1 LNDAEIRFTFDGR
14 RYRARKGDT
23 VAGALYRSG
32 VKILTRSIKFHRPR
46 GLHCGSGDCPN
57 CLVNV
62 NGVPNVRSC
71 ITPVSEGMVV
81 RSQNKVI
88 SLRFDPVVLMDH
100 FFKRGFNYHHRFIR
114 PAFARG
120 LYQSVIRRMAGI
132 GKVPSVDVAAEPTRR
147 IKTDVLI
154 IGGGRAAKR
163 AAEKCASAGLR
174 CTAVVNSFQEPRK
187 NLQGS
192 STLDDSLVV
201 GAFDDGHILVSN
213 GTRLHI
219 IEPRYV
225 ILAEEGRDQPMTFP
239 NWDLP
244 GILRETAAMRL
255 IEDRVAIGSRIV
267 ITGEAT
273 RRERV
278 ADLLRTSGLKHG
290 EITITKPGWKVLAA
304 YGRNSVHKI
313 VISDGG
319 SKETIACDCVVTCGP
334 LAPRIEIARQLGCEV
349 VAKGKASPTISVD
362 ESFETS
368 RKNVFA
374 IGGSA
379 DVLDDSEADRSAEIA
394 VNHIISRMKGAGSWS
409 R

>member
-1 LNDAEIRFTFDGR
+1 MNEVKIQFTFDDR
-14 RYRARKGDT
+14 RYWASEGDT
-23 VAGALYRSG
+23 VAGALYGSG
-32 VKILTRSIKFHRPR
+32 VKVLTRSIKFHRPR

-71 ITPVSEGMVV
+71 ITPVSEGMEV

-88 SLRFDPVVLMDH
+88 SLRFDPVILMDH
-100 FFKRGFNYHHRFIR
+100 LFKRGFNYHHRFIR

-132 GKVPSVDVAAEPTRR
+132 GRVPSVEVVAEPTQR
-147 IKTDVLI
+147 IRTDVLI
-154 IGGGRAAKR
+154 IGGSAAAMR

-174 CTAVVNSFQEPRK
+174 GITVANSVQEPRK
-187 NLQGS
+187 NLQ
-192 STLDDSLVV
+192 STLCNSSVV
-201 GAFDDGHILVSN
+201 GAFDDGNILVSN
-213 GTRLHI
+213 GTRLSI
-219 IEPRYV
+219 IEPRFV
-225 ILAEEGRDQPMTFP
+225 ILAEESRERPKTFQ

-267 ITGEAT
+267 MTGEAA
-273 RRERV
+273 RCERV

-290 EITITKPGWKVLAA
+290 EITITRPGWKVLAA
-304 YGRNSVHKI
+304 YGRNSVRKI
-313 VISDGG
+313 TISDGG
-319 SKETIACDCVVTCGP
+319 SKETIACDCIVTCGD
-334 LAPRIEIARQLGCEV
+334 LAPKIEIARQLGCKV
-349 VAKGKASPTISVD
+349 VTEGEASPLISVD

-374 IGGSA
+374 VGGSV
-379 DVLDDSEADRSAEIA
+379 DILDDSAANRSAEIA
-394 VNHIISRMKGAGSWS
+394 INRIISRIKGAGS
-409 R
+409 

>member
-1 LNDAEIRFTFDGR
+1 MSDAEIQFKFDGR

-23 VAGALYRSG
+23 IAGALYGSG
-32 VKILTRSIKFHRPR
+32 IKILTRSIKFHRPR
-46 GLHCGSGDCPN
+46 GLHCGTGDCPN

-71 ITPVSEGMVV
+71 ITPVLEGMAV

-114 PAFARG
+114 PAIARG
-120 LYQSVIRRMAGI
+120 LYQRVIRRMAGI

-154 IGGGRAAKR
+154 IGGGTAAMRAS
-163 AAEKCASAGLR
+163 EKCISAGVR
-174 CTAVVNSFQEPRK
+174 GTSVINSVQETRK

-201 GAFDDGHILVSN
+201 GAFDDGNILVSN
-213 GTRLHI
+213 GKRLNI

-225 ILAEEGRDQPMTFP
+225 ILAEERRELPKAFP

-244 GILRETAAMRL
+244 GILREAAAMRL
-255 IEDRVAIGSRIV
+255 IEDRIAIGSKIV
-267 ITGEAT
+267 ITGEGT
-273 RRERV
+273 RCKRV
-278 ADLLRTSGLKHG
+278 ADLLRTSELKHK
-290 EITITKPGWKVLAA
+290 EVTITKPGWKILAA
-304 YGRNSVHKI
+304 YGRNSVCKI
-313 VISDGG
+313 VISDGE

-334 LAPRIEIARQLGCEV
+334 LAQRIEIARQLDCEV
-349 VAKGKASPTISVD
+349 VTKGRAPPTISVD

-374 IGGSA
+374 IGESA
-379 DVLDDSEADRSAEIA
+379 DILDDSEADRSAEIT
-394 VNHIISRMKGAGSWS
+394 VNHIISRMKGAGS
-409 R
+409 

>member
-1 LNDAEIRFTFDGR
+1 MNEAEIRFTFDGR

-23 VAGALYRSG
+23 VAGALYGSG

-81 RSQNKVI
+81 RSQNKVV

-100 FFKRGFNYHHRFIR
+100 LFKRGFNYHHRFIR

-132 GKVPSVDVAAEPTRR
+132 GRVPSVDVAAEPTRKIR
-147 IKTDVLI
+147 TDVLI
-154 IGGGRAAKR
+154 IGGGKTAKR

-174 CTAVVNSFQEPRK
+174 GTAVINSVQEPRK

-192 STLDDSLVV
+192 STLDGSFVV
-201 GAFDDGHILVSN
+201 GAFDDGDVLASN
-213 GTRLHI
+213 GARLHI
-219 IEPRYV
+219 IEPRYL
-225 ILAEEGRDQPMTFP
+225 ILAEEGKDRPMTFQ

-255 IEDRVAIGSRIV
+255 IEDRIAIGEKIV
-267 ITGEAT
+267 ITGEAE
-273 RRERV
+273 RCERV
-278 ADLLRTSGLKHG
+278 ADMLRTGGLKPG

-304 YGRNSVHKI
+304 YGRNRVRKI

-319 SKETIACDCVVTCGP
+319 SKETIACDCVVTCGS
-334 LAPRIEIARQLGCEV
+334 LSPRIEIARQLDCEV
-349 VAKGKASPTISVD
+349 VAKGKAPPIISVD

-379 DVLDDSEADRSAEIA
+379 DILDDSEAGRSAEI
-394 VNHIISRMKGAGSWS
+394 VVDHIKSRMKGAGS
-409 R
+409 

>member
-32 VKILTRSIKFHRPR
+32 VKVLTRSIKFHRPR

-81 RSQNKVI
+81 RSQNNVI

-120 LYQSVIRRMAGI
+120 LYQNVIRRMAGI
-132 GKVPSVDVAAEPTRR
+132 GRVPSVDIAAELTRR
-147 IKTDVLI
+147 SRTDVLI
-154 IGGGRAAKR
+154 IGGGKAALY

-174 CTAVVNSFQEPRK
+174 STTIIDSVQEPRK

-192 STLDDSLVV
+192 STLGGSFVV
-201 GAFDDGHILVSN
+201 GAFDDGDILASN
-213 GTRLHI
+213 GARLHI
-219 IEPRYV
+219 IEPRYM
-225 ILAEEGRDQPMTFP
+225 ILAEGGRDHPMKFQ

-244 GILRETAAMRL
+244 GILHDTAAIKL
-255 IEDRVAIGSRIV
+255 IEDRIAIGNKII
-267 ITGEAT
+267 ITGEAA
-273 RRERV
+273 RCERV
-278 ADLLRTSGLKHG
+278 ADLLRSSGLKHG

-304 YGRNSVHKI
+304 YGRNSVRKI
-313 VISDGG
+313 VISDGK
-319 SKETIACDCVVTCGP
+319 SKETIACDCAVTCGP
-334 LAPRIEIARQLGCEV
+334 ISPRIEIARQLGCEV
-349 VAKGKASPTISVD
+349 VTKGKASPLISVD

-374 IGGSA
+374 IGESA
-379 DVLDDSEADRSAEIA
+379 DIFDDLEAGRSAEIA
-394 VNHIISRMKGAGSWS
+394 LNRIISRMKGAGS
-409 R
+409 

>member
-1 LNDAEIRFTFDGR
+1 LNEAEIRFTFEGR

-81 RSQNKVI
+81 KSQNKVV

-132 GKVPSVDVAAEPTRR
+132 GKVPSVDVEAEPTRKIR
-147 IKTDVLI
+147 TDVLI
-154 IGGGRAAKR
+154 IGGGKTAKR

-174 CTAVVNSFQEPRK
+174 GTAVINSVQEPRK

-192 STLDDSLVV
+192 STLDGSFVV
-201 GAFDDGHILVSN
+201 GAFDDGDVLVSN
-213 GTRLHI
+213 GARLHI
-219 IEPRYV
+219 IEPRYL
-225 ILAEEGRDQPMTFP
+225 ILAEEGRDRPMTFQ

-255 IEDRVAIGSRIV
+255 IEDRIAIGKKIV
-267 ITGEAT
+267 ITGEAE
-273 RRERV
+273 RCERV
-278 ADLLRTSGLKHG
+278 ADMLRTSGLKPG
-290 EITITKPGWKVLAA
+290 EITITKPDWKVLAA
-304 YGRNSVHKI
+304 YGRNSVRKI
-313 VISDGG
+313 MISDGK
-319 SKETIACDCVVTCGP
+319 SKETIACDCAVTCGP
-334 LAPRIEIARQLGCEV
+334 LSPRIEIARQLGCEV
-349 VAKGKASPTISVD
+349 VTKGKAPPIISVD

-379 DVLDDSEADRSAEIA
+379 DILDDSEAGRSAEI
-394 VNHIISRMKGAGSWS
+394 VVDHIKSRMKGAGS
-409 R
+409 